1 MIFFVAIIL
10 SIAIELV
17 VKPLESWRRFGWFS
31 QFTDWVCHQMDS
43 TSVRDGPVVVLAIV
57 APVVSAVWLVTA
69 MLGGVWS
76 FFEFLFG
83 LAVLSMSLGPADPI
97 RQTQQYIQALQ
108 DEDAE
113 GAKLHAGQLLGMEIN
128 EEPVVTAQRVKETL
142 FIRVCSSILGV
153 FFWFI
158 VLGPL
163 GAAMFRLSCL
173 LQDRFAG
180 TQSGLANSILDFY
193 QILMWVPARMTVLC
207 FAIVGSFVDV
217 MHSLK
222 KVSDLWQRDSDELLY
237 EAGLGALHIHDCSA
251 EDKVDIEALVH
262 CLSLAK
268 RAVLAFVTVL
278 AIFVIASWVY

>member
-1 MIFFVAIIL
+1 
-10 SIAIELV
+10 
-17 VKPLESWRRFGWFS
+17 
-31 QFTDWVCHQMDS
+31 VCHQMDS

-128 EEPVVTAQRVKETL
+128 EQPVVTAQRVKETL

-180 TQSGLANSILDFY
+180 TQSGLANSVLDFY

-217 MHSLK
+217 THSLK